1 MKQTARRLKKQQLEK
16 IGQTVTLLC
25 TIVMAF
31 VVFTIILMVTQKGL
45 STFIDSSVNIFD
57 FLFKTKWLPSSVDS
71 NGKAFVGALPMIV
84 GSISVT
90 LLSAIIATPFAV
102 GAAIFMVEISPNL
115 GKKFLQPAVELLVGV
130 PSVVYGL
137 IGLSVIVPFIRQ
149 LFGGTGFGILSASIV
164 LSVMILPTMTSL
176 SVDALKAVPNVYRQ
190 GALGLGA
197 TRWQMI
203 YKVVLRSAKS
213 GILSALV
220 MGMTRAFGEA
230 LAVQM
235 VIGNTATMPTS
246 LITPASTITSIL
258 TLSMGNTISGMLEN
272 NVLWTLALILLIMSI
287 SFISIVKRI
296 ERKGN

>member
-1 MKQTARRLKKQQLEK
+1 MQHAKRIEKKRLEK

-31 VVFTIILMVTQKGL
+31 IVFTIIVMVAQRGL
-45 STFIDSSVNIFD
+45 STFIDSSINIFD
-57 FLFKTKWLPSSVDS
+57 FLFKTKWLPSAQDV
-71 NGKAFVGALPMIV
+71 NGKAYVGALPMII
-84 GSISVT
+84 GSIGVT
-90 LLSAIIATPFAV
+90 LLSALFATPFAV
-102 GAAIFMVEISPNL
+102 GAAIFIVELSLKL
-115 GKKFLQPAVELLVGV
+115 GKRVLQPAVELLVGV

-137 IGLSVIVPFIRQ
+137 IGLSVIVPFIRTIV
-149 LFGGTGFGILSASIV
+149 GGTGFGILSASIV

-176 SVDALKAVPNVYRQ
+176 SVDALKAVPQSYRQ

-213 GILSALV
+213 NILSALV

-235 VIGNTATMPTS
+235 VIGNTAIVPNS
-246 LITPASTITSIL
+246 LVTPASTITSIL

-272 NVLWTLALILLIMSI
+272 NVLWTLALILLMMSI
-287 SFISIVKRI
+287 TFISLVKRI
-296 ERKGN
+296 ERKGK